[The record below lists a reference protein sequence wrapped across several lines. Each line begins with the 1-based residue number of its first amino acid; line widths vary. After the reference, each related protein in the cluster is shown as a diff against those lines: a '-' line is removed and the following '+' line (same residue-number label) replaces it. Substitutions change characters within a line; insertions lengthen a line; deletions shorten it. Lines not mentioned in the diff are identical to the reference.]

1 MNDDSWY
8 IMDIITVMSVPQRRD
23 DFLASLYQ
31 PVFSEN
37 ILQMFSLFSGGAL
50 VQPVKAITRMSTK
63 LRRIF
68 TNWTLSTVH
77 LQTPQQI
84 CL

>member
-8 IMDIITVMSVPQRRD
+8 IIDIITVMSVPQRRD

-31 PVFSEN
+31 PFFSEN
-37 ILQMFSLFSGGAL
+37 ILQMSFLFSGGAL
-50 VQPVKAITRMSTK
+50 VQPIRTITRKNTK

-68 TNWTLSTVH
+68 SNWALGIVY
-77 LQTPQQI
+77 LETPQQI

>member
-31 PVFSEN
+31 PFFSEN
-37 ILQMFSLFSGGAL
+37 ILQMFSLCSGGAL
-50 VQPVKAITRMSTK
+50 VQPVKAITRMSTE
-63 LRRIF
+63 LPRIF
-68 TNWTLSTVH
+68 ANLGLSIVH
-77 LQTPQQI
+77 LQTLQQI